1 MRVLIYSPELG
12 GHRQIYCDVITD
24 ILLELG
30 AEVVL
35 AVGLSTEGGLTKWR
49 NISHYQ
55 THPNVEIVDCCQFS
69 SHQRDLLAAEEI
81 AALQRQY
88 SVDVTVLAEADPC
101 RAELLRIG
109 LGEAPRLEGKNVGI
123 FARISNWYP
132 GESSWIWYPG
142 DSPPGGSDTKRSF
155 IRRGLSRL
163 KRLVF
168 PPDHRRSHEF
178 FFQEV
183 IGRQRVLDI
192 ALVKDE
198 RTAEGVGYPYVWFP
212 DIYQPVHVLE
222 TEEDKLEY
230 DALSTQYQDFLAR
243 QAGREVLLHS
253 GSGNAGKYRGYDILL
268 KLAEWDDSTC
278 FVHCGQLLRDAYE
291 PDVLA
296 VKNRLLAQGRFFETG
311 RYVYRQD
318 LVNLF
323 FASTSRIVLT
333 HRLVGSSGTMLQALS
348 AGKPVLV
355 PDAGLLGYRVK
366 GNNLG
371 MTYRP
376 GDLQDLFQKWQVF
389 KATPVDI
396 YADSLRAYMK
406 RFDRDSMVNLWQR
419 VIFPKEDTE
428 LFAEVETPARGKV
441 GS

>member
-55 THPNVEIVDCCQFS
+55 THPNVKIVDCCQFS
-69 SHQRDLLAAEEI
+69 SDQRDLLTAEEI
-81 AALQRQY
+81 IALQRQY
-88 SVDVTVLAEADPC
+88 SVDVTVLAEADLY

-109 LGEAPRLEGKNVGI
+109 LGKAPRLEGWNVGI
-123 FARISNWYP
+123 FARISNWYL
-132 GESSWIWYPG
+132 GESSWIWYPS

-183 IGRQRVLDI
+183 IGGQRVLDI

-198 RTAEGVGYPYVWFP
+198 RIAEGIGDPYAWFP
-212 DIYQPVHVLE
+212 DIYEPIHVIE

-243 QAGREVLLHS
+243 QAGREVLLHY
-253 GSGNAGKYRGYDILL
+253 GNAARYRGYDILL

-291 PDVLA
+291 PDVMA
-296 VKNRLLAQGRFFETG
+296 VKSKLLAQGRFFETG
-311 RYVYRQD
+311 RYMHSQR
-318 LVNLF
+318 LVDLF
-323 FASTSRIVLT
+323 FASTSRMVST

-396 YADSLRAYMK
+396 YTDSIRAYMK
-406 RFDRDSMVNLWQR
+406 RFDRDSMVHLWQQ
-419 VIFPKEDTE
+419 VIFPKKSVD
-428 LFAEVETPARGKV
+428 FVPCAEFHAKYGPG
-441 GS
+441 